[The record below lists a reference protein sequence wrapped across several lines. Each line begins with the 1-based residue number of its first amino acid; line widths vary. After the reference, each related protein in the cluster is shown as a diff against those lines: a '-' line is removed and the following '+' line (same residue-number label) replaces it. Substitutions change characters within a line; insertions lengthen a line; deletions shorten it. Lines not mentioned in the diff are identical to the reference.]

1 MDFNK
6 IKEKTTAFFLDPQK
20 VFLLALAITIF
31 CTGCYT
37 LFFTDI
43 YRDTAGVYAMYA
55 RELARGNWFAG
66 IVTRAPMLNITLA
79 GALGYCGM
87 ETIAALTLVSGG
99 FYIAALYPLRKL
111 LLRYLSPLA
120 AAYGCLLYATAPKL
134 ITFFCAALLE
144 SSRCFFLL
152 AAVLYF
158 LNVCEKP
165 GWKNSLL
172 FGVSSGFL
180 MVSRGEGL
188 PVGIVLL
195 AGAFIYGRSF
205 CRRVSWK
212 QQLAACGFAIFI
224 AVLVITPF
232 CMMNYAKTG
241 YFVTDMRIISIAG
254 IAHSQLEAA
263 GKSTPQAVQSFT
275 SGEEGN
281 RNWGEKTASI
291 FSGMWR
297 GGYELYWVL
306 AAIGIILMFKRGKWR
321 SDHLLFAG
329 VTLMQVM
336 MYFVIVSS
344 YRYYIFMIPL
354 FMCFTVSGASWLLAA
369 AKKYLPGKMTVLL
382 CAVCAVVIVLQI
394 INGTSRAF
402 KRKSHPERAV
412 AAWVARYEKEK
423 FSGSKL
429 RLLAVN
435 LPEVAYWSKA
445 IYVNGYESGH
455 HKADECR
462 DFDLGVIKVKHL
474 PLLCNRSDIEFLP
487 GTPYPDKIAVF
498 KLTSPGK

>member
-20 VFLLALAITIF
+20 VFLLALAITVF

-55 RELARGNWFAG
+55 RELAQGNWFAG

-87 ETIAALTLVSGG
+87 ETISALTLVSGG
-99 FYIAALYPLRKL
+99 FYIAALFPLRKL
-111 LLRYLSPLA
+111 LSRYLSPLA
-120 AAYGCLLYATAPKL
+120 AAYGCLLYAAAPKL
-134 ITFFCAALLE
+134 INFSCAALLE

-172 FGVSSGFL
+172 FGISSGFL

-188 PVGIVLL
+188 PLGIALL
-195 AGAFIYGRSF
+195 SGAFIYGRLF
-205 CRRVSWK
+205 CRTISWK
-212 QQLAACGFAIFI
+212 RQLAACGFAILAAI
-224 AVLVITPF
+224 VVITPF
-232 CMMNYAKTG
+232 CMMNYAKAG
-241 YFVTDMRIISIAG
+241 YFVTDMRVITIAG
-254 IAHSQLEAA
+254 IADSQLKAA
-263 GKSTPQAVQSFT
+263 TQNTTQPAQSFT
-275 SGEEGN
+275 FDEEGN
-281 RNWGEKTASI
+281 RSWGEKTASI

-306 AAIGIILMFKRGKWR
+306 AAVGIVLMFKRKERR
-321 SDHLLFAG
+321 SDYLLFAG
-329 VTLMQVM
+329 VALMQIM

-354 FMCFTVSGASWLLAA
+354 FMCFTVSGANWLFTA
-369 AKKYLPGKMTVLL
+369 AKKYLPGKVMILL
-382 CAVCAVVIVLQI
+382 YMVCAGVIVLQI
-394 INGTSRAF
+394 INGTTRAF
-402 KRKSHPERAV
+402 QRKSRPEQAV
-412 AAWVARYEKEK
+412 AKWVARYEKRN

-474 PLLCNRSDIEFLP
+474 PLLRNRRDIEFLP